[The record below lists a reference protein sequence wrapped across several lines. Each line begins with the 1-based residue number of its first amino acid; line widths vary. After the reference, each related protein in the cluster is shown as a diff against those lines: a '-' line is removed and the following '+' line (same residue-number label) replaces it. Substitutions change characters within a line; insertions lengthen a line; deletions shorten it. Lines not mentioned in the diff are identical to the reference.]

1 MKTLTVEKVLNWV
14 GVILGV
20 TLFSLV
26 IFNIMV
32 YGISNTASF
41 EF

>member
-1 MKTLTVEKVLNWV
+1 MKTLTVNKVLNWA
-14 GVILGV
+14 GVIVGV
-20 TLFSLV
+20 TLFSLI

-32 YGISNTASF
+32 HGISGTASF